1 MSSEEKI
8 QKLVEKAAYNIYLYR
23 LSICDETTQDMW
35 ETFTDNLKR
44 PWITV
49 AKQLLSHPDLALID
63 REKERPKFYPRGTT
77 GVNPILP
84 VQVNI
89 PKVIKDLYDS
99 YQPVIPIAKALK
111 EIEDGH

>member
-1 MSSEEKI
+1 MNDEERVSELAKWAAGQIEE
-8 QKLVEKAAYNIYLYR
+8 LVHLARRYPPFPDYVIERKY
-23 LSICDETTQDMW
+23 SE
-35 ETFTDNLKR
+35 
-44 PWITV
+44 V
-49 AKQLLSHPDLALID
+49 AKQILSHPDLALID